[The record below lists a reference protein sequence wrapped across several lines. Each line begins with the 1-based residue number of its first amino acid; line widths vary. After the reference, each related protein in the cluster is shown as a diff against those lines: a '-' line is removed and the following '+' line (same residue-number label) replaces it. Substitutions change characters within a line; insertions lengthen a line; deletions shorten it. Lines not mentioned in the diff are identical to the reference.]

1 MRGAGWSGRKAE
13 RALLRVRTIVLFTL
27 LAGASLLSFLAITAC
42 ESAPTPP
49 ESGGKITVAVLYPSL
64 ETLKELMA
72 LRENGLIDV
81 PGLSVIGVYHEKEQ
95 TDYGQARE
103 FVRTNKLDWISFR
116 SLSGTLSEDALFRK
130 NSCSA
135 EFEKIFQESQ
145 GIIFFGG
152 PDIPPVLYGEKTSLL
167 TIIEDP
173 YRHFLELSFVFH
185 LLGGFQDPS
194 FRPLLQS
201 RPQFPILGICLG
213 CQSLNVGTG
222 GTLVQDIWSEV
233 YGENYVEDVIARG
246 KEIWHSNPF
255 KLLFPQEGLTS
266 FVFHP
271 IRLLGEGKFCREFGF
286 AAADTPSVYSSHHQM
301 TGNLGRGCRVIA
313 TSLDGKI
320 IEALEHELYFN
331 VLGVQFHPEA
341 TGLYSPTSRVRF
353 TPQESES
360 VSPRSF
366 LEEHPPSLAFHQRL
380 WSWASQ
386 KWAEK
391 H

>member
-1 MRGAGWSGRKAE
+1 MRGAEWSGRKAE
-13 RALLRVRTIVLFTL
+13 RVLRVRAIVLFAL
-27 LAGASLLSFLAITAC
+27 LAGASLVSFLAITAC
-42 ESAPTPP
+42 ESAPKPP
-49 ESGGKITVAVLYPSL
+49 ESGEKITIAVLYPSL
-64 ETLKELMA
+64 ETLKELVA

-81 PGLSVIGVYHEKEQ
+81 PGLTVIGVYHEKER

-103 FVRTNKLDWISFR
+103 FVRTNKLDWVSFR
-116 SLSGTLSEDALFRK
+116 SLSGTLSEDVLFRK

-173 YRHFLELSFVFH
+173 YRHFLEVSFVFH
-185 LLGGFQDPS
+185 LLGGLQDSS
-194 FRPLLQS
+194 FRPLLES
-201 RPQFPILGICLG
+201 RPRFPVLGICLG

-233 YGENYVEDVIARG
+233 YGEGYVEDVIARG

-255 KLLFPQEGLTS
+255 LRLFPREGLTS

-271 IRLLGEGKFCREFGF
+271 IRLLEDGKFCVEFGF
-286 AAADTPSVYSSHHQM
+286 AAADTPFVFSSHHQM
-301 TGNLGRGCRVIA
+301 TGNLGKGCRVIA
-313 TSLDGKI
+313 TSPDGKI
-320 IEALEHELYFN
+320 TEAIEHERYPN

-341 TGLYSPTSRVRF
+341 TSLYNRTTLVRF
-353 TPQESES
+353 TPQESGS

-366 LEEHPPSLAFHQRL
+366 LEEHPPSLAFHRRL

-391 H
+391 Y

>member
-1 MRGAGWSGRKAE
+1 MRGAGWSSRKAE
-13 RALLRVRTIVLFTL
+13 RVLRVRTAFLLAL
-27 LAGASLLSFLAITAC
+27 LAGASLVSFLAITAC
-42 ESAPTPP
+42 EPAPKPA
-49 ESGGKITVAVLYPSL
+49 ESGEKITVAVLYPSL
-64 ETLKELMA
+64 GTLKELVA

-103 FVRTNKLDWISFR
+103 FVRTNKLDWLSFR
-116 SLSGTLSEDALFRK
+116 SLSGTLSEDVLFRK

-152 PDIPPVLYGEKTSLL
+152 PDIPPVLYGEKTCLL

-173 YRHFLELSFVFH
+173 YRHFLEVSFIFH
-185 LLGGFQDPS
+185 LLGGLQDSS
-194 FRPLLQS
+194 FRPLLES
-201 RPQFPILGICLG
+201 RPRFPGLGICLG

-233 YGENYVEDVIARG
+233 YGESYVEDVIARG

-255 KLLFPQEGLTS
+255 LRLFPREGLTS

-271 IRLLGEGKFCREFGF
+271 IQLLEEGKFCVEFGF
-286 AAADTPSVYSSHHQM
+286 AAADSPFVFSSHHQM
-301 TGNLGRGCRVIA
+301 AGNLGKGCRVIA
-313 TSLDGKI
+313 TSPDGKI
-320 IEALEHELYFN
+320 IEAIEHERYPN

-341 TGLYSPTSRVRF
+341 TALYSGTSRVRF
-353 TPQESES
+353 TPQESGP

-366 LEEHPPSLAFHQRL
+366 LEEHPPSEAFHRRL

-391 H
+391 Y